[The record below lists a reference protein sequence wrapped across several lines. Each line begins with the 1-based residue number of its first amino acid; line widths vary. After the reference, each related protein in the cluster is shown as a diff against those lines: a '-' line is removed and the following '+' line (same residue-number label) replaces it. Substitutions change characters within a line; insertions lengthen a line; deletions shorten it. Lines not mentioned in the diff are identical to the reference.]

1 MWYVTILYIVIFIL
15 IFLCILYACRECGGE
30 SRLNVY
36 AMLLWTWIL
45 TVFLFAAFG
54 IFIADEADKVL
65 YMASVVS
72 ISTLFFVFIL
82 VWAVIDAYG
91 YAYNNHKEIHEL
103 LCKLDNRKM

>member
-1 MWYVTILYIVIFIL
+1 MWYVTILYIVIFVL
-15 IFLCILYACRECGGE
+15 IFLCVLYACKSCEGGP
-30 SRLNVY
+30 RLNVY

-54 IFIADEADKVL
+54 VFIADRSDQIM

-91 YAYNNHKEIHEL
+91 YAFHNHKEIHCL
-103 LCKLDNRKM
+103 LDKLNQKM